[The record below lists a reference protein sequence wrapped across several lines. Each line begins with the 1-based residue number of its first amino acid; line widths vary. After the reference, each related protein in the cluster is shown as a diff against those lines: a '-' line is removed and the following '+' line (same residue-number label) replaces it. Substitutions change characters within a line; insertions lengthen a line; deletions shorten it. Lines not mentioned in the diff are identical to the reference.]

1 MKWMQRFQEFMR
13 GRYGSMDEI
22 NKVAL
27 SMAVVCILLSAFSW
41 LSAIKWI
48 GYALFIYAY
57 FRFFSK
63 RVYIRSNENKKFL
76 ARTKGLRTFF
86 RIKKQ
91 AYEQRKQFVYFRC
104 PKCKQSIRA
113 PKGRGKIK
121 VNCSKCHHQFVKK
134 V

>member
-76 ARTKGLRTFF
+76 ARTNGLRTFSAS
-86 RIKKQ
+86 KNKPTSK
-91 AYEQRKQFVYFRC
+91 ENSL
-104 PKCKQSIRA
+104 SISVAQNASKVSEHQKGVARLKSPA
-113 PKGRGKIK
+113 PNATI
-121 VNCSKCHHQFVKK
+121 NL
-134 V
+134 